1 MKTVYML
8 CIVISFC
15 FFFDSVS
22 TLTCL
27 SNACELPEVLAEC
40 KPPPKKC
47 PRGFALKAAGL
58 CRCCQKCKRIIY
70 ENADCSP
77 ESLIAGAISDEV
89 VCADG
94 LECFQNICQ
103 KRQ

>member
-1 MKTVYML
+1 MRVFL
-8 CIVISFC
+8 VLSFC
-15 FFFDSVS
+15 FLLDSAWS
-22 TLTCL
+22 LRCA
-27 SNACELPEVLAEC
+27 SNACELPGVLEEC

-47 PRGFALKAAGL
+47 PRGFVLKPAGL

-77 ESLIAGAISDEV
+77 ESQIAGAISDEV

-94 LECFQNICQ
+94 LQCIENVCKKEC
-103 KRQ
+103 